1 LRRTLPLALS
11 TLGVVLLASAASV
24 AQRRGPATI
33 GIDELRPGMRG
44 YGLSVFR
51 GTVPERFDVEVIDV
65 LHGFRPDQALIL
77 VRTPHPLLDRARVVG
92 GMSGSP
98 IFFDGRLAG
107 AYAYGWPNGEDPVVG
122 VTPIRNMLAELHRPT
137 LPDVFP
143 GARPFTPRPSP
154 ARRGPDQV
162 RADASGP
169 SVDASRDAIARSVPL
184 LFPARGTSGTLPDA
198 FTALTAHTSQLAQTT
213 PLGLVP
219 TSTPVMLGG
228 FTDEVAHLL
237 AEKLGPLGLV
247 PMQAGGT
254 GAAEASAESP
264 AMVPGGAMAVSLVSG
279 DMSTSA
285 IGTVTHVDPGG
296 RLVAFGHPMINQG
309 QMGLPAAAARIL
321 HVFVSNERSMKIG
334 EALGTIG
341 TLIHDRQS
349 GIVIDTQLR
358 PATVPMTMR
367 LHGVPGAP
375 RDTWHVE
382 LASHRALT
390 PVLAYASLQNA
401 IKATV
406 ADQLP
411 LRWRAVTRVTI
422 EGLGPIEV
430 TDVGA
435 SDEGPGNT
443 TPFQSL
449 RMFALMEAAFGNDF
463 VESRVTDL
471 DVDLS
476 FEFGH
481 HVVEVVSASVSD
493 GEVDPGETVPLTVV
507 LRRFGEPDEARVLP
521 VRIPEDAA
529 GRRVTLKLRPAPQ
542 VPRERGEA
550 RSLADL
556 VQFVLDAPPPTS
568 LAVSIE
574 LESRGLRFPG
584 RAVRSLPPSALA
596 ALHQVHSTEAGQ
608 AFVTHED
615 SFHAIGDVVEG
626 TAELEVQVRATPR
639 SR

>member
-1 LRRTLPLALS
+1 LRQALPLALS
-11 TLGVVLLASAASV
+11 TLSVVLLASAASV

-33 GIDELRPGMRG
+33 GVEELRPGMRG
-44 YGLSVFR
+44 YGLTVFR
-51 GTVPERFDVEVIDV
+51 GTEPERFDVEVIDV
-65 LHGFRPDQALIL
+65 LHGFRPDQELIL

-122 VTPIRNMLAELHRPT
+122 VTPIRNMLAELYRPV

-143 GARPFTPRPSP
+143 GARPFEPRPMP
-154 ARRGPDQV
+154 AHRAPGQ
-162 RADASGP
+162 ADARGREP
-169 SVDASRDAIARSVPL
+169 TVPL
-184 LFPARGTSGTLPDA
+184 LFPSAGASGALPGA
-198 FTALTAHTSQLAQTT
+198 FTALTALTSQLTRTT

-254 GAAEASAESP
+254 GGAEAQAETP

-285 IGTVTHVDPGG
+285 IGTVTHVDQGG

-321 HVFVSNERSMKIG
+321 HIFVSNERSMKIG

-349 GIVIDTQLR
+349 GIVIDTELR

-375 RDTWHVE
+375 RDTWQVE

-390 PVLAYASLQNA
+390 PMLAYASLQNA

-406 ADQLP
+406 SDQLP
-411 LRWRAVTRVTI
+411 LRWRAVSRVSI
-422 EGLGPIEV
+422 EGLGPVEV

-435 SDEGPGNT
+435 SDAGPGNT

-449 RMFALMEAAFGNDF
+449 RIFALMEAAFGNPF
-463 VESRVTDL
+463 VESRITSI
-471 DVDLS
+471 DVDLT

-481 HVVEVVSASVSD
+481 HGVELVRASVPD
-493 GEVDPGETVPLTVV
+493 GEVDPGETVPVTVV
-507 LRRFGEPDEARVLP
+507 LRHFGEPDERRVLP
-521 VRIPEDAA
+521 VRIPEAAA
-529 GRRVTLKLRPAPQ
+529 GQKIKLKLRPAPT

-556 VQFVLDAPPPTS
+556 VELVLDAPPPTS

-596 ALHQVHSTEAGQ
+596 ALHQAHSTEPGQ
-608 AFVTHED
+608 AFITHED
-615 SFHAIGDVVEG
+615 SLYALGDVVEG
-626 TAELEVQVRATPR
+626 TAELEVTVRATPR